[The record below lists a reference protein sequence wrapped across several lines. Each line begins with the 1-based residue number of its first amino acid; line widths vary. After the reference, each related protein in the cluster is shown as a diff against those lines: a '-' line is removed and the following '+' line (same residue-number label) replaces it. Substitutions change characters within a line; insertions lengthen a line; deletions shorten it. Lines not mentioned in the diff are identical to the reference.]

1 MLPNSPSLISSGVA
15 IVKRS
20 PRSRFLQDFLQD
32 TLKTSTPRSTGRE
45 ERRRVITAGH
55 DWSAD
60 FTYVNRCIC
69 RDWDIVKYHDDKP
82 NSANRSDTTI
92 ARLNKARLAGLLGDD
107 AIVWKNIV
115 YLDSD
120 VTLLCVKPD
129 WMIRDF
135 LSCTYRGLRRCDSGP
150 AQNFF
155 DLPFSR
161 LAPRGF
167 CRQSG
172 CDE

>member
-1 MLPNSPSLISSGVA
+1 VLLAVLAFADLMTATTLLALTFALGIWVA
-15 IVKRS
+15 MN
-20 PRSRFLQDFLQD
+20 
-32 TLKTSTPRSTGRE
+32 TPTWQA
-45 ERRRVITAGH
+45 ITAELAGNEGRR
-55 DWSAD
+55 SSR
-60 FTYVNRCIC
+60 TR
-69 RDWDIVKYHDDKP
+69 RDSPLYDSHPARHSRRIELQHRAALGGRAFGV
-82 NSANRSDTTI
+82 
-92 ARLNKARLAGLLGDD
+92 ARLNKARQAFSGTTPSSER
-107 AIVWKNIV
+107 NIV

-135 LSCTYRGLRRCDSGP
+135 ISCTYRGLRRCDSGP

-155 DLPFSR
+155 NLPFSR

-172 CDE
+172 CDG